1 MTLDREI
8 QLYLPRRTKTEIP
21 KSLWR
26 EASLEPVP
34 GRILIFPAWVWHG
47 VEPNESND
55 IRISVSFN
63 FTQEGFLMIIHK
75 DKIMFRECNK
85 KLNTQEGKDLQKNN
99 DGYKKL
105 RDDIGEK
112 GMINPILCIE
122 EDNMYKICIG
132 MRRFIAGLELGMEEF
147 EVKVL
152 PNDSIDLSV
161 KEKQQYRHTD
171 VQ

>member
-1 MTLDREI
+1 ML
-8 QLYLPRRTKTEIP
+8 
-21 KSLWR
+21 
-26 EASLEPVP
+26 V
-34 GRILIFPAWVWHG
+34 
-47 VEPNESND
+47 
-55 IRISVSFN
+55 
-63 FTQEGFLMIIHK
+63 HK
-75 DKIMFRECNK
+75 DKMMFRDCNK
-85 KLNTQEGKDLQKNN
+85 FLNTEKGKDAQKDK

-105 RDDIGEK
+105 RDNIGEK

-132 MRRFIAGLELGMEEF
+132 MRRFIAGLELGMTEF

-152 PNDSIDLSV
+152 PNDTLDLLV